1 MTQEINRNSDLYKAQ
16 KAAFELVSSDAWR
29 LILFPAIEQ
38 VIYAEDKVPIM
49 SLDDA
54 FKAAQVQGRSTFAR
68 NLLSKVE
75 QLSGAFA
82 KRG

>member
-1 MTQEINRNSDLYKAQ
+1 MTQEINRNSDLYKSQ

-29 LILFPAIEQ
+29 LVLFPAIEQ
-38 VIYAEDKVPIM
+38 VIYAEDRMPIL

-54 FKAAQVQGRSTFAR
+54 FKAAQAQGRSTFAR
-68 NLLSKVE
+68 NLLTKVE
-75 QLSGAFA
+75 QLSGSFA